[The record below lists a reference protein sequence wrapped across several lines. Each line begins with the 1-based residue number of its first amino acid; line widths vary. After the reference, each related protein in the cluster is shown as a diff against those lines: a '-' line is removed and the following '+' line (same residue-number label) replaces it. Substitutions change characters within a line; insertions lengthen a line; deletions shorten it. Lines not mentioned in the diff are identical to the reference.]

1 MTNESF
7 FALAITAMIAMF
19 FGFVVAFSGY
29 RFFLVLLPIF
39 GFFYGFGLGAH
50 SIQALFGQ
58 AFLATVTAGGWSAS
72 SSRWCSRSCRTCSIC
87 SASRLIAGAL
97 GYSLGTGLIM
107 AFGIDF
113 GFLAWLVGIVVG
125 VVFAVG
131 AIALNI
137 QKWVIVIATALL
149 GAGVIV
155 GTFLFLF
162 GEQTG
167 SQIARTRC
175 ATCCRP
181 RRSGCSYTSSWHGF
195 GIAAQY
201 ATTRTME
208 IEAYD
213 RFAEIDASPAPAGSP
228 VRRSHSALDRA
239 LHQPE
244 LDGAHRRLRAIADAQ
259 LGEDVLRRAP

>member
-58 AFLATVTAGGWSAS
+58 AFLATVTSWVVGFLVALVFAVLSYLFYLFGVA
-72 SSRWCSRSCRTCSIC
+72 
-87 SASRLIAGAL
+87 LIAGAL
-97 GYSLGTGLIM
+97 GYSLGTGLVM

-131 AIALNI
+131 AIALNV
-137 QKWVIVIATALL
+137 QKWVIIIASGLL
-149 GAGVIV
+149 GAGIIV
-155 GTFLFLF
+155 GTFLFIF
-162 GEQTG
+162 GGLPG
-167 SQIARTRC
+167 SQIAQNPVR
-175 ATCCRP
+175 
-181 RRSGCSYTSSWHGF
+181 YVLQTSPFWLFVYFVVAGF

-213 RFAEIDASPAPAGSP
+213 RFSEMSASPAPAGSP
-228 VRRSHSALDRA
+228 
-239 LHQPE
+239 
-244 LDGAHRRLRAIADAQ
+244 
-259 LGEDVLRRAP
+259 